1 MILAG
6 YETTANALG
15 FTLYLL
21 AANSGA
27 QDRLTAEVDAVLGAG
42 RHASYQDLE
51 RMPYMDA
58 CLREG
63 LRHERHPQPPACGE
77 FFLLSSLSAACMYR
91 LLRCV

>member
-21 AANSGA
+21 AANPGA
-27 QDRLTAEVDAVLGAG
+27 QDRLAAEVDAVLGASK
-42 RHASYQDLE
+42 HAGYQDLD

-63 LRHERHPQPPACGE
+63 LRCDT
-77 FFLLSSLSAACMYR
+77 LM
-91 LLRCV
+91 